1 MKFFL
6 IFFTTLIFSP
16 LTAFANPE
24 GYDVYS
30 GSYVEFDEECFH
42 EGDSFYMFDY
52 ADGEY
57 HLIDIN
63 EMNGYNNGDQIE
75 IYDYDNAEFR
85 SIDLEE
91 NIC

>member
-1 MKFFL
+1 
-6 IFFTTLIFSP
+6 
-16 LTAFANPE
+16 
-24 GYDVYS
+24 
-30 GSYVEFDEECFH
+30 
-42 EGDSFYMFDY
+42 MFDY